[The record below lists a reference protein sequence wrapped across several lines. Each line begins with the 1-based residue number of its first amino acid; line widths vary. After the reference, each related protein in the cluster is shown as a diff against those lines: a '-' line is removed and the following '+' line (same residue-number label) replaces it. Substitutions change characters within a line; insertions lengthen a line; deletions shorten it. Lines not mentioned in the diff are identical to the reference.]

1 MNGATS
7 LLLRVLNSGGIV
19 SVGVQ
24 GAYRDKK
31 NACVFEKGFLK
42 MLDVIAPETVLC
54 YGKLSEEMEFEAWR
68 RKIRIRT
75 YPTEISKRSK
85 FDEKKQTELF

>member
-1 MNGATS
+1 MGGLSQSAFRARTEIKRTPVS
-7 LLLRVLNSGGIV
+7 L
-19 SVGVQ
+19 
-24 GAYRDKK
+24 K
-31 NACVFEKGFLK
+31 KGFLK